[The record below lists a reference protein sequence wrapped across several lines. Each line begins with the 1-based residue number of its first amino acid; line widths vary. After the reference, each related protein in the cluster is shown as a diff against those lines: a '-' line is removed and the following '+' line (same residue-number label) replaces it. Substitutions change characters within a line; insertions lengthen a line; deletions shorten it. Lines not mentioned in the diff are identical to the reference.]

1 MIVFVY
7 FMEQQECNIGSEQ
20 PRVRNNRVIMVAVQ
34 NAIAKSSRV

>member
-7 FMEQQECNIGSEQ
+7 FMEQQECSSEQ